1 MNINMRNIKINK
13 ILLASLAGAF
23 ILTGCGKTS
32 SEDKE
37 IAAFSSSVADF
48 TSYLTDAGEKIN
60 NLDTTQSESCDELLE
75 ILDEMGEEFE
85 KLASLDVPDSYDGFS
100 TLAQNASANMSSAVS
115 YYHLVYDS
123 DEGEFDYDASQTAYE
138 YYMRAMLEVE
148 CIGYILSNQDI
159 PDTLLEDAGIHVTV
173 SGESSDESILN
184 KWLGDDSSTDDAN
197 TDNGDVQIISE

>member
-32 SEDKE
+32 NEDKE

-75 ILDEMGEEFE
+75 ILDEMDEEFE
-85 KLASLDVPDSYDGFS
+85 KLASLNVPDSYDGFN
-100 TLAQNASANMSSAVS
+100 TLAQSASANMSNAVS

-123 DEGEFDYDASQTAYE
+123 DDGEFDYDASQTAYE